1 MPRGAPARIAFLVI
15 ALASTPAA
23 GAPSGGPYSLEWTT
37 LDGGGVTFAVGGGYR
52 LGGTVG
58 QPDAGLLAAGGY
70 TLGGGFWG
78 GGSGSPVDID
88 PVETTPRVFA
98 ARPAAPNPFFAT
110 TALSFDLPAARH
122 VRITFHGIDG
132 RRVRQLIAQ
141 ELGAGRHRAVWDGRD
156 ERGQRVSPGVYFT
169 RIQAGEFDWTQRVVR
184 LD

>member
-1 MPRGAPARIAFLVI
+1 MRRGAPARTAFLLI
-15 ALASTPAA
+15 ALTSTSAA
-23 GAPSGGPYSLEWTT
+23 GAPSGGHYSLEWNT
-37 LDGGGVTFAVGGGYR
+37 LDGGGATFAVGGGYR

-58 QPDAGLLAAGGY
+58 QPDAGLLSAGGY

-78 GGSGSPVDID
+78 GGSGSLVDID
-88 PVETTPRVFA
+88 PVENTPRVFA

-110 TALSFDLPAARH
+110 TTLSFDLPASRQ
-122 VRITFHGIDG
+122 VRVTVHGIDG

-156 ERGQRVSPGVYFT
+156 EHGQPVSPGIYFA
-169 RIQAGEFDWTQRVVR
+169 RIQAGEFASAHRVVR